1 MTPQTP
7 NPEQPGESYGC
18 PQFGALVRELSEGG
32 PVWRHGGPWR
42 RASRW
47 VFNRGR
53 GLPVTCWGGIGPGG
67 SACGRRQP
75 PAWTRGQGVSP
86 RETACEVN
94 LDEPN
99 RDQTKADLMPANE
112 AEAGLVGMTL
122 PANSLTA

>member
-1 MTPQTP
+1 MPRQRP
-7 NPEQPGESYGC
+7 NPEQPGEYYGC
-18 PQFGALVRELSEGG
+18 PQFAALIWELSEGG

-42 RASRW
+42 RSRW
-47 VFNRGR
+47 LFNRGR
-53 GLPVTCWGGIGPGG
+53 GLPVTCWGGIGPWGERLWP
-67 SACGRRQP
+67 STAVCLDP
-75 PAWTRGQGVSP
+75 SPKGVRP